1 MESHQQSVI
10 RRRRTRAEVQHIL
23 AEFLSSGMNLDEF
36 CRSHGV
42 CRSTLY
48 RYLGNKHNQQKSAP
62 ATQLVPV
69 ELVDVCEPTFD
80 RSTGLAVVVRNGRKI
95 EVGQGFDPG
104 TLERLLSVVEK
115 A

>member
-1 MESHQQSVI
+1 MDSQQSVI
-10 RRRRTRAEVQHIL
+10 RRRRTRAEIQHIL
-23 AEFLSSGMNLDEF
+23 AEFLASGMNLDEF
-36 CRSHGV
+36 CRSRGV

-48 RYLGNKHNQQKSAP
+48 RYLGNQHNQQKPAP

-69 ELVDVCEPTFD
+69 ELVDVGVARFHRCA
-80 RSTGLAVVVRNGRKI
+80 GLAVVLGNGRKI
-95 EVGQGFDPG
+95 EVGQGFDAG